1 MVHTIKVLSV
11 LLCLALPVMAQARP
25 VDFQIVEKGFNTGLI
40 IDHHTFRFR
49 LVNRTEFDFRAA
61 QITVTV
67 SDLFDEDL
75 IRLRVSFDD
84 PIPAGTSYTTKKR
97 AMRHNQFIP
106 RLVRLRGLDL
116 SDLQVSWQVHRIRL
130 ADGTIVES
138 KLDLLDLAGRQAER
152 RQEIAE
158 HLQAERERIREQYGI
173 ITREDFD
180 SIDVG
185 DSREWVVDVFGS
197 DGTKT
202 RTASFGDRNIETY
215 EWRNPPPFR
224 CGVRIKFVDG
234 EVSEKAQ
241 IGRLE

>member
-1 MVHTIKVLSV
+1 MMRTIKVLSV

-25 VDFQIVEKGFNTGLI
+25 VDFQIVEKGFDTGLI

-84 PIPAGTSYTTKKR
+84 PIPAGTSHTTGTR
-97 AMRHNQFIP
+97 LLEHNQFMSN
-106 RLVRLRGLDL
+106 RVRLRQLDL

-130 ADGTIVES
+130 ADGTMVES
-138 KLDLLDLAGRQAER
+138 QLDLLDLAGRQAER
-152 RQEIAE
+152 RQEQRE
-158 HLQAERERIREQYGI
+158 LLQAERERIREQYGI
-173 ITREDFD
+173 ITREDFN

-185 DSREWVVDVFGS
+185 DSREWVVDALGS
-197 DGTKT
+197 DGVKVQ
-202 RTASFGDRNIETY
+202 TASFGERMVETY
-215 EWRNPPPFR
+215 EWRNSPPFK
-224 CGVRIKFVDG
+224 CGVRIRFVDG
-234 EVSEKAQ
+234 RVSEKEQ

>member
-1 MVHTIKVLSV
+1 MVHTIKVLSI

-25 VDFQIVEKGFNTGLI
+25 VDFQIVEKGFDTGLI

-84 PIPAGTSYTTKKR
+84 PIPAGTSHTTGTR
-97 AMRHNQFIP
+97 LLEHNQFMSN
-106 RLVRLRGLDL
+106 RVRLRQLDL

-130 ADGTIVES
+130 ADGTMVGS
-138 KLDLLDLAGRQAER
+138 QLDLLDLAGRQAER
-152 RQEIAE
+152 EQE
-158 HLQAERERIREQYGI
+158 QRERIQEQRERVRENYDV
-173 ITREDFD
+173 ITLEDYE

-185 DSREWVVDVFGS
+185 DSLRLVEHILGFEGHEEKSMSV
-197 DGTKT
+197 
-202 RTASFGDRNIETY
+202 GDRKFQVCV
-215 EWRNPPPFR
+215 WRNPQPLTG
-224 CGVRIKFVDG
+224 GVRIKFEDG
-234 EVSEKAQ
+234 KVVEKEQ